1 VDIRYLRPVGR
12 PVKDKHSCYC
22 KVMTVKGPWRRDGY
36 MKPIECFLLSEEYAP
51 SLPDQ
56 MSKPLRVLNLCDC
69 SRNPDGCVCH
79 ILASLSCYPRDGSN
93 KIAMARRLIENKLI
107 ISIFQLSPSVLL
119 HRQRFATFANK
130 VIVALYLDNV
140 AWFGVNPEPLQYFRW
155 VGYKGPLTN
164 SSALDSARNK
174 TWIIARGRHIESLY

>member
-1 VDIRYLRPVGR
+1 MDIRYLRPVGR

-69 SRNPDGCVCH
+69 SRNPDGCVRH
-79 ILASLSCYPRDGSN
+79 VLASKADGMSF
-93 KIAMARRLIENKLI
+93 AKL
-107 ISIFQLSPSVLL
+107 VLDFGL
-119 HRQRFATFANK
+119 LTHLPTR
-130 VIVALYLDNV
+130 VAY
-140 AWFGVNPEPLQYFRW
+140 
-155 VGYKGPLTN
+155 
-164 SSALDSARNK
+164 
-174 TWIIARGRHIESLY
+174 